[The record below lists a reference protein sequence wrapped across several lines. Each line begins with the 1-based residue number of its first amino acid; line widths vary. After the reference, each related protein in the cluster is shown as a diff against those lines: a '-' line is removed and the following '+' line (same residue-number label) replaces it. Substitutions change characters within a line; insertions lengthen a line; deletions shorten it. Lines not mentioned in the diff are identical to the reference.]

1 MTDNSKSEAA
11 TNYQTDD
18 FGKASMPSYTGIV
31 HYVFWYQ
38 LLYTLEPEQIQ
49 KPIAPFKHGRIWS

>member
-1 MTDNSKSEAA
+1 MTDNSKSKV
-11 TNYQTDD
+11 TKNYQPGDLE
-18 FGKASMPSYTGIV
+18 KAPLPSYTGIV